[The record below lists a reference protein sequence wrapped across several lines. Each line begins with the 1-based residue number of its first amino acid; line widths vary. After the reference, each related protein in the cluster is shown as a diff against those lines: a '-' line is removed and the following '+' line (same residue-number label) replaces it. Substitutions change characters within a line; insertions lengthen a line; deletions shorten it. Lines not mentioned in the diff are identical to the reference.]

1 MVNSQANLTGA
12 MGLNGASAP
21 NLRLPCVGKT
31 AYEHLGFAMLL
42 DDPLRRQGD
51 SLIVE
56 SRQPT
61 ALGVLER
68 CPIPVVAVTDD
79 GTVLFANPAF
89 AHFFDYSSDALTC
102 MSHEAICSVLPADET
117 LVAVTRLGPNA
128 IKSLM
133 LSGQATVFVKMRK
146 SATLS
151 AADPDA
157 IAMLKS

>member
-1 MVNSQANLTGA
+1 

-21 NLRLPCVGKT
+21 NLRLPCVDET

-42 DDPLRRQGD
+42 DGPLLRPGD
-51 SLIVE
+51 SLILD

-61 ALGVLER
+61 ALGVLEA
-68 CPIPVVAVTDD
+68 CPIPVVAVADD
-79 GTVLFANPAF
+79 GSVLFANAAF

-117 LVAVTRLGPNA
+117 LVAVTRLGANA

-133 LSGQATVFVKMRK
+133 LSGQATVFIKMRR

-151 AADPDA
+151 AADPDTK
-157 IAMLKS
+157 AMFETLAEHLAR